1 MELTAG
7 DIALAT
13 RGELVGPTDVVAT
26 SMTIDSR
33 VLVPGAGF
41 VALRGQRDGHDFVAD
56 AFARGATLAVTEV
69 PFEAP
74 VPDATLVRVEDTL
87 QALSDL
93 ALLARSRLRD
103 ATVVGITG
111 SAGKTAT
118 KDLTA
123 AALARAHRVHASPSS
138 FNNEAGVP
146 LTIIGAPDDVEV
158 VVVEMGARFEG
169 NITDLAKIAQP
180 QVGVI
185 THVGL
190 AHAEHL
196 GGREGIARVKG
207 ELLEALPASGLAVL
221 NEECDAT
228 GELARRTEARV
239 IRVGRST
246 TSDVRATD
254 VTLDAELRPSFT
266 LESSWGTAPVTLS
279 LRGEHQVE
287 NALEAA
293 AVALE
298 LEVPLDVVV
307 AGLADARTATRR
319 MDLVRTSAGVLVI
332 NDAYNSSP
340 TSAEAAV
347 RSLASLDIPG
357 RRIAVLGEMLEL
369 GDQSDAEHEAIGALA
384 AASGIDVIIAVGRQS
399 EHLAFGARGGQVSVL
414 TVADPDEAL
423 EVVMRE
429 VRSGDAVLV
438 KASRA
443 VGLERVAESLTDG
456 ESAS

>member
-13 RGELVGPTDVVAT
+13 RGELVGRTDAIAT

-33 VLVPGAGF
+33 VLIPGAGF

-56 AFARGATLAVTEV
+56 AFARGATLAVTSV

-74 VPDATLVRVEDTL
+74 VPDATLVRVDDTM
-87 QALSDL
+87 QALTDM
-93 ALLARSRLRD
+93 ARLARSRVRN

-123 AALARAHRVHASPSS
+123 AALASTRRVHASPSS

-146 LTIIGAPDDVEV
+146 LTLIGAPDDVEV
-158 VVVEMGARFEG
+158 VVVEMGARFKG
-169 NITDLAKIAQP
+169 NITDLALIAEP

-185 THVGL
+185 THIGL

-196 GGREGIARVKG
+196 GGREGIIRVKG
-207 ELLEALPASGLAVL
+207 ELLEALPADGLAVL
-221 NEECDAT
+221 NDECDAT
-228 GELARRTEARV
+228 DALAQLTAARV
-239 IRVGRST
+239 IRVGRSA
-246 TSDVRATD
+246 TSDVRATN
-254 VTLDAELRPSFT
+254 VTLNAELHPSFV
-266 LESSWGTAPVTLS
+266 LESAWGTSPVVLA

-298 LEVPLDVVV
+298 LGVPLDTVVL
-307 AGLADARTATRR
+307 GLAVARTATRR
-319 MDLVRTSAGVLVI
+319 MDLVRTAGGVLLL

-340 TSAEAAV
+340 TSAAAAV
-347 RSLASLDIPG
+347 RSLASLDVPG
-357 RRIAVLGEMLEL
+357 RRVAVLGEMLEL
-369 GDQSDAEHEAIGALA
+369 GDQSDSEHETLGALTA
-384 AASGIDVIIAVGRQS
+384 ARGIDVLIAVGRRS
-399 EHLAFGARGGQVSVL
+399 ESLAAGARGGRVSVL
-414 TVADPDEAL
+414 TVADSDEAIEAL
-423 EVVMRE
+423 AHE
-429 VRSGDAVLV
+429 VRPGDAVLV

-443 VGLERVAESLTDG
+443 VGLERVAESLTGG
-456 ESAS
+456 EDAP

>member
-13 RGELVGPTDVVAT
+13 RGELVGPADVIAT

-33 VLVPGAGF
+33 VLLPGAGF

-56 AFARGATLAVTEV
+56 AFERGASLAVTVV

-74 VPDATLVRVEDTL
+74 VSGATLIRVSDTM

-93 ALLARSRLRD
+93 ARLTRSRLRD

-123 AALARAHRVHASPSS
+123 AALARTRRVHASPSS

-146 LTIIGAPDDVEV
+146 LTLIGAPGDVEV
-158 VVVEMGARFEG
+158 VVVEMGARFKG
-169 NITDLAKIAQP
+169 NIGDLAAIAEP

-207 ELLEALPASGLAVL
+207 ELLEALPADGLAVL
-221 NEECDAT
+221 NDECDAT
-228 GELARRTEARV
+228 GALAQRTAARV
-239 IRVGRST
+239 IRVGRKAS
-246 TSDVRATD
+246 SDVRAAD
-254 VTLDAELRPSFT
+254 VTLDAELRPSFV
-266 LESSWGTAPVTLS
+266 LESAWGTAPVTLAV
-279 LRGEHQVE
+279 RGEHQVE

-298 LEVPLDVVV
+298 LGVPLDAVV

-319 MDLVRTSAGVLVI
+319 MDLVRTAGGVLVI

-340 TSAEAAV
+340 TSAAAAV
-347 RSLASLDIPG
+347 RSLARLDVPG

-369 GDQSDAEHEAIGALA
+369 GAQSDAEHEAIGALA
-384 AASGIDVIIAVGRQS
+384 ASSGIDLLIAVGHQS
-399 EHLAFGARGGQVSVL
+399 DRLAAGARGGRVSVL
-414 TVADPDEAL
+414 TVADPDDAL
-423 EVVMRE
+423 AVVVSEVHA
-429 VRSGDAVLV
+429 GDAVLV

-456 ESAS
+456 EGAP